1 MTVPVGLMDGDG
13 GMARPTTPATDTR
26 DASISIIVPMLNER
40 AALPELLSHLAALR
54 GRGCEVWLVDGGSDD
69 GSPELAIARGYPV
82 LHSERGRARQM
93 NAGAGAASGSIL
105 LFLHADTRLPGDADR
120 LLVRALAMSGRIW
133 GRFDVRIAG
142 RSRWLIL
149 VATLMNWRSRLTGI
163 ATGDQAIFVRRDAFA
178 TVGGFPDQPLMED
191 IELARRLKRISR
203 PLCIKTRATTS
214 GRRWEARGVWRTIL
228 LMWSLRFAYW
238 RGTSADSLAARYR

>member
-1 MTVPVGLMDGDG
+1 MTTTVGLMDGDG
-13 GMARPTTPATDTR
+13 SMARSTRFAIDTR

-40 AALPELLSHLAALR
+40 AALPELLSHLAPLR
-54 GRGCEVWLVDGGSDD
+54 RRGCEVWLVDGGSDD
-69 GSPELAIARGYPV
+69 GSPELATAGGYPV
-82 LHSERGRARQM
+82 LHSGRGRARQM
-93 NAGAGAASGSIL
+93 NAGARAVNGDIL
-105 LFLHADTRLPGDADR
+105 LFLHADTRLPDDADR
-120 LLVRALAMSGRIW
+120 LLVLALASSDRIW

-149 VATLMNWRSRLTGI
+149 VATLMIWRSRLTGI

-178 TVGGFPDQPLMED
+178 AVGGFPDQPLMED
-191 IELARRLKRISR
+191 IELSRRLKRLSR
-203 PLCIKTRATTS
+203 PLCIKARATTS

-238 RGTSADSLAARYR
+238 RGASVESLAARYR